1 VTFRRP
7 SPRAFTL
14 IEIMIV
20 IAIIAM
26 VVTAGIP
33 MMARALNK
41 NQLSKAVNDVL
52 EGCKL
57 ARDRAILQNRAYD
70 FVIRAKNE
78 TEWDMNVELDK
89 SKDGVARSTTSTT
102 TSSSAASS
110 KDGGSLIADFPR
122 PFGSDVAF
130 ELIYVNLVDQMGA
143 EEARVRFF
151 PNGTADEFTLIMHV
165 QGKRRTIK
173 VDIVTGAAYEVVEQ
187 Q

>member
-1 VTFRRP
+1 MIHRP
-7 SPRAFTL
+7 PARRAFTL

-20 IAIIAM
+20 ITIVMMVIA
-26 VVTAGIP
+26 TGIP
-33 MMARALNK
+33 MMSRALNK

-57 ARDRAILQNRAYD
+57 ARDRAILQNRTYV
-70 FVIRAKNE
+70 FVIRAKSEN
-78 TEWDMNVELDK
+78 EWDMNVEPDK
-89 SKDGVARSTTSTT
+89 SNKAGGSTT
-102 TSSSAASS
+102 TSSPAAANS
-110 KDGGSLIADFPR
+110 KDGGSLIAEFPR
-122 PFGSDVAF
+122 PFGRDVAF

-151 PNGTADEFTLIMHV
+151 ANGTADEFTLIMHV

>member
-7 SPRAFTL
+7 TSRAFTL

-20 IAIIAM
+20 IAIIMM
-26 VVTAGIP
+26 VITAGIP

-57 ARDRAILQNRAYD
+57 ARDRAILQNRPYD
-70 FVIRAKNE
+70 FVIRAKSE
-78 TEWDMNVELDK
+78 DEWEMTVEPVK
-89 SKDGVARSTTSTT
+89 STATGPGAASSSN
-102 TSSSAASS
+102 TSSSKEPA
-110 KDGGSLIADFPR
+110 GLVADFPR
-122 PFGSDVAF
+122 PFGREVAF
-130 ELIYVNLVDQMGA
+130 ELIYVNLVDQMNT
-143 EEARVRFF
+143 EETHVRFHE
-151 PNGTADEFTLIMHV
+151 NGTADEFTLIMHV

-173 VDIVTGAAYEVVEQ
+173 VDIVTGAAYEVAEQ